1 MFLVVDFSDLSW
13 EIAEF
18 GSIEVLFTFI
28 FELFHG
34 LDAFLFFL
42 LFVVLHLGYFLIVLH
57 FLLLILS

>member
-18 GSIEVLFTFI
+18 GSLEALVIFS

-42 LFVVLHLGYFLIVLH
+42 LFVVLQLGYFLIVLN
-57 FLLLILS
+57 FL